1 MDKWKQILHRILD
14 VTLFLGERG
23 LAFRRKS
30 QLVGDPKNGNFLDVL
45 ELIGRYDPV
54 IGNHLAKVKE
64 LQTAHERLQV
74 HYLSADS

>member
-14 VTLFLGERG
+14 VALFLGERG
-23 LAFRRKS
+23 LAFRGKS
-30 QLVGDPKNGNFLDVL
+30 QLVDDPTNGNFLGVL

-54 IGNHLAKVKE
+54 IGNHLAKAKE
-64 LQTAHERLQV
+64 SQTAHERLQV